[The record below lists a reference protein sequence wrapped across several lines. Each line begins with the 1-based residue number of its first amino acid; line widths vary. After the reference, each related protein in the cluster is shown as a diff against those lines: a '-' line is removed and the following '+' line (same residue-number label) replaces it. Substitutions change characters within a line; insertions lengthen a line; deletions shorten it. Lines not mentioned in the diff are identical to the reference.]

1 MRKLRERAFGL
12 SVLLAFLLL
21 GGVLAAAGQG
31 KPAPLSRSSAPSHI
45 VAPPGSYHFP
55 SEKYVY
61 SVRWQLFNAGISTV
75 QIESS
80 GPSVHVTATAD
91 SAGVP
96 NTIYP
101 VHDIFAAEVDRASF
115 CTLEIT
121 KHNVEGPH
129 RRDISISF
137 DYGRGKGRIEIR
149 DLKTSQSKQD
159 LFDIPPCVTDVIS
172 GFFYVASLPLA
183 PGFSHTFPIND
194 NGRTSDIS
202 LTVEAHETV
211 KVAAGAFPTWRV
223 KAQPVSGA
231 MQGKGVLWIWFSD
244 DGRHVPVEMKSKL
257 GFATLLFHLQRIEP
271 GGATRP

>member
-1 MRKLRERAFGL
+1 MRKLRERACGL
-12 SVLLAFLLL
+12 TFRLACPVLA
-21 GGVLAAAGQG
+21 GVLAAAGQG
-31 KPAPLSRSSAPSHI
+31 KPAPLSRSSGASHI
-45 VAPPGSYHFP
+45 VAPSSSYHFP

-61 SVRWQLFNAGISTV
+61 SVRWQLFNAGTSTV
-75 QIESS
+75 QIEAS
-80 GPSVHVTATAD
+80 GAGVHVTATAD

-101 VHDIFAAEVDRASF
+101 VHDIFAAEVDPASF

-121 KHNVEGPH
+121 KHNAEGPH

-137 DYGRGKGRIEIR
+137 DYGRGKGRIETK
-149 DLKTSQSKQD
+149 DLKISQSKQD
-159 LFDIPPCVTDVIS
+159 QFDIPPCVTDVIS

-183 PGFSHTFPIND
+183 PGFSQTFPIND

-202 LTVEAHETV
+202 LAVEARETV
-211 KVAAGAFPTWRV
+211 KVAAGVFPSLRV
-223 KAQPVSGA
+223 KAQPVAGP

-244 DGRHVPVEMKSKL
+244 DRRHIPVEMKSKL

-271 GGATRP
+271 GVATRP